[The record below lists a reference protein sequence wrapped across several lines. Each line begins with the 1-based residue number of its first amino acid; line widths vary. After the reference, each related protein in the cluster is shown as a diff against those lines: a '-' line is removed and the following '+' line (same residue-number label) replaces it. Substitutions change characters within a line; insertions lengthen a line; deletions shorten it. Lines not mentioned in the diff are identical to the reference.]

1 MEWKGSNL
9 SFSFSSSFSLF
20 LCKLTRSGTKV
31 EGAKENEARGRMRRG
46 AGQATT
52 PLCYLL
58 CSYPLHLT
66 TLTDIVLWYYIYVVT
81 TNTFGYVLY
90 STFFLNNKVEVL

>member
-9 SFSFSSSFSLF
+9 SFSFSLF
-20 LCKLTRSGTKV
+20 LCKLTRSGTRV
-31 EGAKENEARGRMRRG
+31 EGAKEVGRMRRG

-52 PLCYLL
+52 PLCCLL

-90 STFFLNNKVEVL
+90 STFFFEQQN